1 MNKAD
6 LVEAISR
13 HLGSSKAEGERALEA
28 FTGSVTA
35 GLKKGEV
42 AIVGFGTFRVSHRAA
57 RMGRNPKTQEPM
69 QIAASVGVSFRA
81 GKALKEQVASVK
93 PKK

>member
-6 LVEAISR
+6 LIEAMAR

-28 FTGSVTA
+28 FTGSISA

-69 QIAASVGVSFRA
+69 QIGASTSVAFRA
-81 GKALKEQVASVK
+81 GKALKESVASVK

>member
-6 LVEAISR
+6 LVEAMAR
-13 HLGSSKAEGERALEA
+13 HLGSSKAEAERALEA
-28 FTGSVTA
+28 FTSSVTA

-69 QIAASVGVSFRA
+69 QIGASVGVSFRG
-81 GKALKEQVASVK
+81 GKALKSAVASVK